1 MRPIAKMMR
10 AAIARSAIVDRADE
24 DDAYGILT
32 FQEIVYRVIA
42 KSLSPTR
49 TRIGEVMIKPLIVV
63 NPTLRLPF
71 VAQLFARF
79 GIQNA
84 IVIDEHKLVGVISS
98 SDLVM
103 ALAKRGR
110 VGCHAARIII
120 CAPAQTAHTSRRKY
134 MDFGWTEEET
144 MWRKAVRDFAQ
155 KKIAPRVRG
164 DRRATASPR
173 TSSTA

>member
-1 MRPIAKMMR
+1 MQPHEIYSLRARDVMNRQFVLVSPLDTVHDAITKMK
-10 AAIARSAIVDRADE
+10 ACGECQVAIVDRADE

-49 TRIGEVMIKPLIVV
+49 TRVGEIMIKPLIVV

-84 IVIDEHKLVGVISS
+84 IVIEEHQLVGVISS
-98 SDLVM
+98 ADLVL
-103 ALAKRGR
+103 ALANGK
-110 VGCHAARIII
+110 
-120 CAPAQTAHTSRRKY
+120 
-134 MDFGWTEEET
+134 TE
-144 MWRKAVRDFAQ
+144 
-155 KKIAPRVRG
+155 
-164 DRRATASPR
+164 
-173 TSSTA
+173 